1 MEKKYTAPS
10 FAVVNFEA
18 EDIIQTSGNA
28 PQKAKMPKSLDGA
41 TSVAPQTIDV
51 FE

>member
-1 MEKKYTAPS
+1 MEKKYTTPS
-10 FAVVNFEA
+10 FEIVSFKA
-18 EDIIQTSGNA
+18 EDIIQTSGSA
-28 PQKAKMPKSLDGA
+28 PQKVKMPKTLDGA